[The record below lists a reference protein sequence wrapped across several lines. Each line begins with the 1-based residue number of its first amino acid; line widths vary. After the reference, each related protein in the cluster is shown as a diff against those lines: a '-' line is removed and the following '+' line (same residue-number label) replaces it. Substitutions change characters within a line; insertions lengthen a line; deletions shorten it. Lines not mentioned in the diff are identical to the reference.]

1 MLHKLSVTSMGRG
14 RYAVRP
20 EGCLGTCGFLPAPL
34 GGSAVAWTVVYVTAR
49 SPIHARAKARE
60 RVFN

>member
-1 MLHKLSVTSMGRG
+1 MTPVQPHYSNLRATHLGRG

-20 EGCLGTCGFLPAPL
+20 EGQLGTCGFYPT
-34 GGSAVAWTVVYVTAR
+34 AWSVVYVTAR
-49 SPIHARAKARE
+49 SPHHACALARG

>member
-1 MLHKLSVTSMGRG
+1 MFHKLSATSMGRR

-20 EGCLGTCGFLPAPL
+20 EGQLGTCGLHPAP
-34 GGSAVAWTVVYVTAR
+34 WTVVYVTAR

-60 RVFN
+60 RVFD